1 MKEPLKVFK
10 SNLLLSF
17 TPCLTLPGKRS
28 YFELLAFT
36 PCSERR
42 EGNYSERVKRS
53 PLQDYPDRKAV
64 IQGTI
69 LQQRRQEQFL
79 SRSGQTQSKS

>member
-1 MKEPLKVFK
+1 MEEPLKVFK

-36 PCSERR
+36 PRSERR
-42 EGNYSERVKRS
+42 ERNHSERAKRS
-53 PLQDYPDRKAV
+53 HFQIDTDRKAV
-64 IQGTI
+64 IQGI
-69 LQQRRQEQFL
+69 DLEQRRQE
-79 SRSGQTQSKS
+79 